1 MAFDILT
8 AYGLGVLIGGIINT
22 YFGFTIFFKN
32 KKALSN
38 ILYCFLSL
46 AFALWSFAWVALI
59 FVDSINSELAY
70 YFARLLNFGAIFIP
84 IFYLH
89 WVLSVLEITKEKKKI
104 LIFGYLLSFLFVCFS
119 WTPLYVKGVHP
130 ILFFPHWPTAGPL
143 YKWYLIFG
151 YFGLVSY
158 GLYLLLKS
166 FLKATG
172 ERKTELKY
180 VILGS
185 MMGFG
190 GGAINFPLMYGI
202 IPFGS
207 FSTLGMFIVLA
218 IFIPFPG
225 PLSYILMKYRFMG
238 VRVILTEILVFA
250 TGLTLLI
257 WAVMAEPF
265 VLKILGG
272 ALFVFFVIFG
282 YQLVRSVIKE
292 IELRAE
298 LEKAYKELERIDRAK
313 TEFLSMASHQLR
325 TPLGIIKGYLSMML
339 EGDYGEIPKEAKE
352 KLKNAY
358 VSNDRLVKLVNDLLD
373 ITRLEMGK
381 IELKLE
387 RASIEEIISG
397 VIEEM
402 KPAAE
407 KKGLYLKYEGPKVPL
422 PEMMLDKE
430 KIRQVILNLVDNG
443 IKYTQ
448 KGGVEI
454 KLKIENLK
462 LKIEITDTGVGL
474 SKEEIENLFEIMARG
489 RAGLQYWMQGAG
501 LGLYTA
507 RKFVEMHGGKIW
519 AKSAGKDK
527 GSTFYIELPIK

>member
-1 MAFDILT
+1 VT
-8 AYGLGVLIGGIINT
+8 
-22 YFGFTIFFKN
+22 
-32 KKALSN
+32 
-38 ILYCFLSL
+38 
-46 AFALWSFAWVALI
+46 
-59 FVDSINSELAY
+59 
-70 YFARLLNFGAIFIP
+70 
-84 IFYLH
+84 
-89 WVLSVLEITKEKKKI
+89 
-104 LIFGYLLSFLFVCFS
+104 
-119 WTPLYVKGVHP
+119 
-130 ILFFPHWPTAGPL
+130 
-143 YKWYLIFG
+143 
-151 YFGLVSY
+151 
-158 GLYLLLKS
+158 
-166 FLKATG
+166 
-172 ERKTELKY
+172 
-180 VILGS
+180 
-185 MMGFG
+185 
-190 GGAINFPLMYGI
+190 
-202 IPFGS
+202 
-207 FSTLGMFIVLA
+207 
-218 IFIPFPG
+218 
-225 PLSYILMKYRFMG
+225 
-238 VRVILTEILVFA
+238 
-250 TGLTLLI
+250 
-257 WAVMAEPF
+257 AEPF

-298 LEKAYKELERIDRAK
+298 LEKAYAELERIDRAK

-373 ITRLEMGK
+373 ITRLEMGR

-397 VIEEM
+397 VVEEM
-402 KPAAE
+402 KEAAE
-407 KKGLYLKYEGPKVPL
+407 KKGLYLKFEKPKFPL

-454 KLKIENLK
+454 KLKIENSK
-462 LKIEITDTGVGL
+462 LKIEIADTGVGL
-474 SKEEIENLFEIMARG
+474 SKEEIKNLFEIMARG
-489 RAGLQYWMQGAG
+489 RAGLQYWMQGVG

-519 AKSAGKDK
+519 AKSPGKDK
-527 GSTFYIELPIK
+527 GSTFYIELPIKI

>member
-1 MAFDILT
+1 
-8 AYGLGVLIGGIINT
+8 
-22 YFGFTIFFKN
+22 
-32 KKALSN
+32 
-38 ILYCFLSL
+38 
-46 AFALWSFAWVALI
+46 
-59 FVDSINSELAY
+59 
-70 YFARLLNFGAIFIP
+70 
-84 IFYLH
+84 
-89 WVLSVLEITKEKKKI
+89 
-104 LIFGYLLSFLFVCFS
+104 
-119 WTPLYVKGVHP
+119 
-130 ILFFPHWPTAGPL
+130 
-143 YKWYLIFG
+143 
-151 YFGLVSY
+151 
-158 GLYLLLKS
+158 
-166 FLKATG
+166 
-172 ERKTELKY
+172 
-180 VILGS
+180 
-185 MMGFG
+185 
-190 GGAINFPLMYGI
+190 
-202 IPFGS
+202 
-207 FSTLGMFIVLA
+207 
-218 IFIPFPG
+218 
-225 PLSYILMKYRFMG
+225 MG

-257 WAVMAEPF
+257 WAVTAEPF

-298 LEKAYKELERIDRAK
+298 LEKAYDELERIDRAK

-325 TPLGIIKGYLSMML
+325 TPLGIIRGYISMML
-339 EGDYGEIPKEAKE
+339 EGDYGEFPKEAKMRLE
-352 KLKNAY
+352 NTLI
-358 VSNDRLVKLVNDLLD
+358 SSERLVKLVNDLLD

-407 KKGLYLKYEGPKVPL
+407 KKGLYLKWEKPATAL
-422 PEMMLDKE
+422 PEMSLDKN

-448 KGGVEI
+448 KGGVTVKGRRMNSEVR
-454 KLKIENLK
+454 IEVR
-462 LKIEITDTGVGL
+462 DTGVGM

-489 RAGLQYWMQGAG
+489 RAGLQYWMQGVG

-507 RKFVEMHGGKIW
+507 RKFVEMHGGRVW
-519 AKSAGKDK
+519 AESPGKDK